1 MAGRRARADL
11 ERRSVIAQEGKT
23 ERGLRLAEL
32 LAAVS
37 LATDLAH
44 DVPAESA
51 LRDSLLAVELARLAG
66 WSEPDLS
73 DVFYLALLYHIGCT
87 GAVAAQSRLG
97 AGDDVNVRRW
107 MSQANYADRPQLMRI
122 AMTKLVPKWGP
133 ANWAP
138 AMAALATAGRDL
150 PEALANTAEAAARL
164 SQRLGASPRVT
175 ASLGH
180 AYGRWD
186 GQVFP
191 LLPSGDGLSATAR
204 LVHLVH
210 VAQIYHQMGGADAAD
225 EVVRRRSGTEFDPE
239 LARLWLQNSHDLL
252 RNAPLD
258 SVWDQALYTEP
269 EPHRRVGPAHLDD
282 VCSALADF
290 VDLASPF
297 TSGHSAG
304 VARLAEAAALNAGLD
319 ADEVATVRRA
329 GQVHDLGMV
338 SVPNRIWITRRPLN
352 PSEWERVRLHTYHSQ
367 RILTLAAPLRS
378 IASVAGLHHERLDAS
393 GYHRGLAASAVPLT
407 ARILA
412 VAEMYQSMKEP
423 RAWRPALT
431 PDEALRQLRHEV
443 AAHRLDPRAVDAVLL
458 AAGQPR
464 STRRSSRAW
473 PARLTD
479 REVEVLR
486 AITRGLANKQIARE
500 LHVSPTTVHTHVIN
514 LYGKIGVNTRA
525 GATLYAF
532 EHDLTEPGEPVKDRP
547 NGGFPRNAFIATVG
561 VWNKCRCSSP

>member
-1 MAGRRARADL
+1 MAGGRAREDPGK
-11 ERRSVIAQEGKT
+11 RSLIVNEGKT

-107 MSQANYADRPQLMRI
+107 MSEADYADRPQLMRI
-122 AMTKLVPKWGP
+122 AMTKLMPKWGP
-133 ANWAP
+133 TNWAP
-138 AMAALATAGRDL
+138 AMAAFATAGRDL
-150 PEALANTAEAAARL
+150 PDALANTAEAAARL

-191 LLPSGDGLSATAR
+191 LLPSGEGLSATAR

-252 RNAPLD
+252 RNVTLD

-304 VARLAEAAALNAGLD
+304 VARMAEAAALNTALD
-319 ADEVATVRRA
+319 TDDVATVRRA

-367 RILTLAAPLRS
+367 RILSLAAPLRS
-378 IASVAGLHHERLDAS
+378 FASVAGLHHERLDGS
-393 GYHRGLAASAVPLT
+393 GYHRGLSASVVPMP

-423 RAWRPALT
+423 RVWRPALT
-431 PDEALRQLRHEV
+431 PKEATRQLRDEV
-443 AAHRLDPRAVDAVLL
+443 AAHRLDARAVDAVLL

-464 STRRSSRAW
+464 PTRGSSRAW
-473 PARLTD
+473 PAGLTD

-500 LHVSPTTVHTHVIN
+500 LHVSPATVHTHVLN

-532 EHDLTEPGEPVKDRP
+532 EHDLTDPGNP
-547 NGGFPRNAFIATVG
+547 
-561 VWNKCRCSSP
+561 

>member
-1 MAGRRARADL
+1 M
-11 ERRSVIAQEGKT
+11 IAKEGKT

-107 MSQANYADRPQLMRI
+107 MSEADYADRPQLMRI
-122 AMTKLVPKWGP
+122 AMTKLVPTWSP
-133 ANWAP
+133 TNWVP

-175 ASLGH
+175 TSLSH

-191 LLPSGDGLSATAR
+191 LLPRGEGLSATAR

-225 EVVRRRSGTEFDPE
+225 DVVRRRSGTEFDPE

-252 RNAPLD
+252 RNVPLD

-304 VARLAEAAALNAGLD
+304 VARLAEAAALNAGLATD
-319 ADEVATVRRA
+319 DVATVRRA

-338 SVPNRIWITRRPLN
+338 SVPNRIWITRRALN

-367 RILTLAAPLRS
+367 RILSLAAPLRS
-378 IASVAGLHHERLDAS
+378 LASVTGLHHERLDGS
-393 GYHRGLAASAVPLT
+393 GYHRGLSASGMSMP

-412 VAEMYQSMKEP
+412 VAEMFQSMMEP
-423 RAWRPALT
+423 RAWRPALA
-431 PDEALRQLRHEV
+431 PDKATRQLRDEV

-464 STRRSSRAW
+464 SSRRSERAW
-473 PARLTD
+473 PAGLTD

-486 AITRGLANKQIARE
+486 AITRGLANKEIARR
-500 LHVSPTTVHTHVIN
+500 LHVSPATVHTHVLN
-514 LYGKIGVNTRA
+514 LYGKIGANTRA

-532 EHDLTEPGEPVKDRP
+532 EHDLTDPA
-547 NGGFPRNAFIATVG
+547 NL
-561 VWNKCRCSSP
+561 

>member
-1 MAGRRARADL
+1 LTRGGRNCWPDNARIIDRTGGGRVAN
-11 ERRSVIAQEGKT
+11 EGRT
-23 ERGLRLAEL
+23 ERELGLAEL

-51 LRDSLLAVELARLAG
+51 LRDALLAVELARLAG

-97 AGDDVNVRRW
+97 AGDDVTVRRW
-107 MSQANYADRPQLMRI
+107 MSEADYADRPELLRI
-122 AMTKLVPKWGP
+122 AVTRLAPKWGGP
-133 ANWAP
+133 THWAP
-138 AMAALATAGRDL
+138 ALAALATAGQDL

-175 ASLGH
+175 ESLKH

-186 GQVFP
+186 GQIFTQ
-191 LLPSGDGLSATAR
+191 LPSGEGLSAAAR

-210 VAQIYHQMGGADAAD
+210 VAQIYHQMGGVDAAD

-252 RNAPLD
+252 GRVPLD
-258 SVWDQALYTEP
+258 SVWDEALYTEP
-269 EPHRRVGPAHLDD
+269 EPRRRVGPAHLDD
-282 VCSALADF
+282 VCGALADF

-297 TSGHSAG
+297 TSGHSSG
-304 VARLAEAAALNAGLD
+304 VARLAEAAGHEAGLD
-319 ADEVATVRRA
+319 ADEAATVRRA

-352 PSEWERVRLHTYHSQ
+352 PAEWERIRLHPYHSQ
-367 RILTLAAPLRS
+367 RILSLAAPLRS
-378 IASVAGLHHERLDAS
+378 SATVAGLHHERLDGS
-393 GYHRGLAASAVPLT
+393 GYHRGLPASAISLS

-412 VAEMYQSMKEP
+412 VAEIYRSMSEP

-431 PDEALRQLRHEV
+431 SKEATRQLRDEV
-443 AAHRLDPRAVDAVLL
+443 AARHLDARAVDAVLV
-458 AAGQPR
+458 AAGQPTPIGR
-464 STRRSSRAW
+464 SNRAW
-473 PARLTD
+473 PSGLTD

-500 LHVSPTTVHTHVIN
+500 LHVAQATVHTHVIN
-514 LYGKIGVNTRA
+514 LYAKIGVNTRA
-525 GATLYAF
+525 GATLFAF
-532 EHDLTEPGEPVKDRP
+532 EHDLTDPA
-547 NGGFPRNAFIATVG
+547 NL
-561 VWNKCRCSSP
+561 

>member
-1 MAGRRARADL
+1 MN
-11 ERRSVIAQEGKT
+11 EGKT

-97 AGDDVNVRRW
+97 AGDDLNVRRW
-107 MSQANYADRPQLMRI
+107 MSEADYADRPQLMRI
-122 AMTKLVPKWGP
+122 AITRLAPKWGP

-138 AMAALATAGRDL
+138 AMAAFATAGRDL

-175 ASLGH
+175 ESLSH

-191 LLPSGDGLSATAR
+191 LLPSGEGLSATAR

-210 VAQIYHQMGGADAAD
+210 VAQIYNQMGGAEAAD

-252 RNAPLD
+252 RSVPLD
-258 SVWDQALYTEP
+258 SVWEQALYTEP

-304 VARLAEAAALNAGLD
+304 VARLAEAAAISAGLH
-319 ADEVATVRRA
+319 ADDVATVRRA

-338 SVPNRIWITRRPLN
+338 SVPNRIWITRRQLN
-352 PSEWERVRLHTYHSQ
+352 PSEWERVRLHPYHSQ
-367 RILTLAAPLRS
+367 RILSLAAPLRS
-378 IASVAGLHHERLDAS
+378 IASVAGLHHERLDGS
-393 GYHRGLAASAVPLT
+393 GYHRGLAASAVPLP
-407 ARILA
+407 ARLLA
-412 VAEMYQSMKEP
+412 VAEVYQSMKEP
-423 RAWRPALT
+423 RAWRAALT
-431 PDEALRQLRHEV
+431 PKEATRQLRDEV
-443 AAHRLDPRAVDAVLL
+443 GAHRLDARAVDAVLL

-464 STRRSSRAW
+464 PTRGSSRAW
-473 PARLTD
+473 PAGLTD

-486 AITRGLANKQIARE
+486 AITRGLANKEIARE
-500 LHVSPTTVHTHVIN
+500 LHVTPATVHTHVIN
-514 LYGKIGVNTRA
+514 VYGKIGVNTRA

-532 EHDLTEPGEPVKDRP
+532 EHDLTDPANR
-547 NGGFPRNAFIATVG
+547 
-561 VWNKCRCSSP
+561 

>member
-1 MAGRRARADL
+1 MVANG
-11 ERRSVIAQEGKT
+11 GKT

-51 LRDSLLAVELARLAG
+51 LRDALLAVELARLAG

-107 MSQANYADRPQLMRI
+107 MSEVDYTDRPQLMRV
-122 AMTKLVPKWGP
+122 AMTKLMPKWSLTEWG
-133 ANWAP
+133 P

-150 PEALANTAEAAARL
+150 PEAMANTAEAAARL
-164 SQRLGASPRVT
+164 SRRLGASPRVT
-175 ASLGH
+175 ASLSH

-186 GQVFP
+186 GQVFT
-191 LLPSGDGLSATAR
+191 LLPNGEALSATAR

-210 VAQIYHQMGGADAAD
+210 VAQIYHQMGGAEAAD
-225 EVVRRRSGTEFDPE
+225 DVVRHRSGTEFDPH
-239 LARLWLQNSHDLL
+239 LARLWLQHSHELL
-252 RNAPLD
+252 RNVPLD
-258 SVWDQALYTEP
+258 SVWEQALDIEP
-269 EPHRRVGPAHLDD
+269 EPHRRVGPAQLDD
-282 VCSALADF
+282 ICSALADF

-297 TSGHSAG
+297 TAGHSAG

-319 ADEVATVRRA
+319 EDDVTTVRRA

-367 RILTLAAPLRS
+367 RILSLAAPLRS
-378 IASVAGLHHERLDAS
+378 FASVAGLHHERLDGS
-393 GYHRGLAASAVPLT
+393 GYHRGLSASALPMS
-407 ARILA
+407 ARLLA
-412 VAEMYQSMKEP
+412 VAEVYQSMSEH

-431 PDEALRQLRHEV
+431 PAEATRQLRDEV
-443 AAHRLDPRAVDAVLL
+443 AAHRLDPRAVDAVLQ
-458 AAGQPR
+458 AGGQPR
-464 STRRSSRAW
+464 PTGRSARAW
-473 PARLTD
+473 PAGLTD

-486 AITRGLANKQIARE
+486 AITRGLGNKQIARE
-500 LHVSPTTVHTHVIN
+500 FHISQATVHTHVIN
-514 LYGKIGVNTRA
+514 LYAKIGVGTRA

-532 EHDLTEPGEPVKDRP
+532 EHDLTEPT
-547 NGGFPRNAFIATVG
+547 NA
-561 VWNKCRCSSP
+561 

>member
-1 MAGRRARADL
+1 M
-11 ERRSVIAQEGKT
+11 
-23 ERGLRLAEL
+23 
-32 LAAVS
+32 
-37 LATDLAH
+37 
-44 DVPAESA
+44 PAESA
-51 LRDSLLAVELARLAG
+51 LRDAVLAVELARLAG

-97 AGDDVNVRRW
+97 AGDDLSVRRW
-107 MSQANYADRPQLMRI
+107 MSEADYADRPQLLRI
-122 AMTKLVPKWGP
+122 AVTRLAPKWGP
-133 ANWAP
+133 TAWAP
-138 AMAALATAGRDL
+138 AMAALAAAGRNL

-175 ASLGH
+175 SSLRH

-191 LLPSGDGLSATAR
+191 LLPSGEGLSATAR

-210 VAQIYHQMGGADAAD
+210 VAQTYHQMGGADAAD
-225 EVVRRRSGTEFDPE
+225 EVVRRRSGTEFDPD

-252 RNAPLD
+252 RNVPLD

-269 EPHRRVGPAHLDD
+269 EPRRRVGLAHLDD

-297 TSGHSAG
+297 TSGHSAR
-304 VARLAEAAALNAGLD
+304 VARLAEGAALNAGLD
-319 ADEVATVRRA
+319 TEEAATVRRA

-338 SVPNRIWITRRPLN
+338 SVPNRVWIKRGPLN
-352 PSEWERVRLHTYHSQ
+352 PAEWERVRLHAYHSQ
-367 RILTLAAPLRS
+367 RILSLAAPLRS
-378 IASVAGLHHERLDAS
+378 PASVAGLHHERLDGS
-393 GYHRGLAASAVPLT
+393 GYHRGLPASAVPLP
-407 ARILA
+407 ARLLA
-412 VAEMYQSMKEP
+412 VAEIYQSMTEH

-431 PDEALRQLRHEV
+431 PREATSQLRDEV
-443 AAHRLDPRAVDAVLL
+443 AARRLDARAVDAVLV
-458 AAGQPR
+458 AAGQPLP
-464 STRRSSRAW
+464 TGRSSRAW
-473 PARLTD
+473 PAGLTD

-500 LHVSPTTVHTHVIN
+500 LHVSQATVHTHVIN

-525 GATLYAF
+525 GATLFAF
-532 EHDLTEPGEPVKDRP
+532 EHDLTDPA
-547 NGGFPRNAFIATVG
+547 NL
-561 VWNKCRCSSP
+561 

>member
-1 MAGRRARADL
+1 L
-11 ERRSVIAQEGKT
+11 IAKEGKT

-66 WSEPDLS
+66 WSDPDLS

-107 MSQANYADRPQLMRI
+107 MSEADYADRPQLMRI
-122 AMTKLVPKWGP
+122 AMTKLMPTWGP
-133 ANWAP
+133 TNWAP
-138 AMAALATAGRDL
+138 AVAALATAGRDL

-175 ASLGH
+175 ASLSH

-191 LLPSGDGLSATAR
+191 SLPSGDGLSATAR

-225 EVVRRRSGTEFDPE
+225 EVVRRRSGTEFDPD

-252 RNAPLD
+252 RKVPVD
-258 SVWDQALYTEP
+258 SVWDQALYIEP
-269 EPHRRVGPAHLDD
+269 EPHRRVGSAHLDD

-304 VARLAEAAALNAGLD
+304 VARLAEAAALNLGFD
-319 ADEVATVRRA
+319 TDGVATVRRA

-367 RILTLAAPLRS
+367 RILSLAVPLQS
-378 IASVAGLHHERLDAS
+378 IASLAGLHHERLDGS
-393 GYHRGLAASAVPLT
+393 GYHRGLAASAVPML
-407 ARILA
+407 ARVLA
-412 VAEMYQSMKEP
+412 VADMYQSMNEP

-431 PDEALRQLRHEV
+431 PDEATRQLRDGA

-473 PARLTD
+473 PAGLTD

-486 AITRGLANKQIARE
+486 AITRGLANKEIARE
-500 LHVSPTTVHTHVIN
+500 LHVSPATVHTHVIN

-532 EHDLTEPGEPVKDRP
+532 EHDLTDP
-547 NGGFPRNAFIATVG
+547 NQ
-561 VWNKCRCSSP
+561 